1 MRRIKKL
8 YCLILK
14 HLFYKFRFGY
24 YGKKS
29 VVFCPLK
36 LDECKSIYIDDNV
49 VISDKAWLMGG
60 DKEEI
65 TLRIAKGTR
74 IGNFAHIIAKHMVYI
89 EESVLI
95 ADKVF
100 ISDCTHSYED
110 INVPVT
116 DQGIRMLNDVHIG
129 KGSWIGEGV
138 CICGAKI
145 GKHCVIGANSVVT
158 KDIPDYSVAAG
169 SPAIVV
175 KKYDFNR
182 ETWVKV
188 SKEK

>member
-1 MRRIKKL
+1 MRKIKKL

-14 HLFYKFRFGY
+14 HLFYKYRFGY

-49 VISDKAWLMGG
+49 VISDKAWLMGS
-60 DKEEI
+60 DKKEI
-65 TLRIAKGTR
+65 TLKIAKGTR
-74 IGNFAHIIAKHMVYI
+74 IGNFAHIIAKHMVCI

-116 DQGIRMLNDVHIG
+116 DQNIHMLNDVCIG

-175 KKYDFNR
+175 KKYDFNS

-188 SKEK
+188 PKEK